1 DGRQFRIVNLPPSSI
16 SGDRRAAMGRIAE
29 VIQKLQTYALSKYGQ
44 EWSDNQTAAA
54 LTDFVRDYSIAFV
67 RFTEFRSPLPD
78 PGPESRG
85 NQFIVAS
92 FIRNCAEA
100 ASGVFDSVQTLVQS
114 HILANALLCPDLK
127 NTGTGFRNV
136 TFVV

>member
-1 DGRQFRIVNLPPSSI
+1 
-16 SGDRRAAMGRIAE
+16 
-29 VIQKLQTYALSKYGQ
+29 
-44 EWSDNQTAAA
+44 
-54 LTDFVRDYSIAFV
+54 YSIDFV

-78 PGPESRG
+78 PGPDSKG

-136 TFVV
+136 TFVLDTRLLLKAFDLEATIDTENTLG